1 MLWPATDRNETT
13 GETGPSEF
21 RASNT
26 GHALIIMSICFAAD
40 MTHLLAGRT
49 FFDDV
54 DIMSS

>member
-26 GHALIIMSICFAAD
+26 GHAL
-40 MTHLLAGRT
+40 L
-49 FFDDV
+49 
-54 DIMSS
+54 